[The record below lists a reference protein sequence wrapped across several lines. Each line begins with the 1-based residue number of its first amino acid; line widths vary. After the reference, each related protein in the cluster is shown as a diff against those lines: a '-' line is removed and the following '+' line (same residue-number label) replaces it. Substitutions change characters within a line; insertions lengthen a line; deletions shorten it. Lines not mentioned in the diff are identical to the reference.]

1 MEEELKQEEWE
12 EQDNFNEL
20 DIDEV
25 LEGGDEGE
33 DTNDITEQ
41 GE

>member
-1 MEEELKQEEWE
+1 MEEEFEV
-12 EQDNFNEL
+12 QDNFNEL

-25 LEGGDEGE
+25 IEGGDEDEATNE
-33 DTNDITEQ
+33 DTTE